1 MFNFDIGGNEIKPE
15 ASEGII
21 DIPYN
26 RTLLAQKLT
35 QETPVNPETITGL
48 KTVEQVFNHFKPAV
62 DVEFESVE
70 GMPVKETLQ
79 FRSVS
84 DFRVKSM
91 VAQSPFLRSQDA
103 QFQEYTQIGRRL
115 KGHRVLQTALH
126 NPGAKA
132 AMVDTMK
139 ALLAELEAADPVE
152 VTV

>member
-21 DIPYN
+21 DIPFN

-35 QETPVNPETITGL
+35 QNTPVNPETVKGL
-48 KTVEQVFNHFKPAV
+48 KTVEQVFNHYKPSV

-70 GMPVKETLQ
+70 GMPIRETLQ

-84 DFRVKSM
+84 DFGVKSM
-91 VAQSPFLRSQDA
+91 VAQSPFLRAQDA

-115 KGHRVLQTALH
+115 KGHRVLQTALT
-126 NPGAKA
+126 NASVRA
-132 AMVDTMK
+132 SMVDTMR
-139 ALLAELEAADPVE
+139 ALLAELETADPEE
-152 VTV
+152 VVA

>member
-1 MFNFDIGGNEIKPE
+1 MFNFDIGGNEIKPD

-26 RTLLAQKLT
+26 RTMLAQKLT
-35 QETPVNPETITGL
+35 QESPVSPETVMGL
-48 KTVEQVFNHFKPAV
+48 KTVEQVFKHFKPAV
-62 DVEFESVE
+62 DVEFESVD

-91 VAQSPFLRSQDA
+91 VAQSPFLRAQDA

-115 KGHRVLQTALH
+115 KGHRVLQTALG
-126 NPGAKA
+126 NPSAKA

-139 ALLAELEAADPVE
+139 ALLAELEAAEPEE
-152 VTV
+152 VAA